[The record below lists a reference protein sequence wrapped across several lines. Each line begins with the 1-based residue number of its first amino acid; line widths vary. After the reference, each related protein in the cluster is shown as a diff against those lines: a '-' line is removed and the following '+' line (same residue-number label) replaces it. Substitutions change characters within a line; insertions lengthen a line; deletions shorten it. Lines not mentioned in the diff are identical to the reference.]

1 MKLLRMAV
9 IFTAVFFSFS
19 VNLLAAEKLIT
30 IVHTNDLHS
39 HLQGFSP
46 EIDYQPFAAGADK
59 TLGGWS
65 RIATIIKKTK
75 RERKNTVLV
84 LDSGDYTMGSLFH
97 LLVREEAFELRLL
110 KAMGYDAVTLGNHE
124 FDLKPA
130 GLARMLTAAK
140 ACGGMPQI
148 VFASAIF
155 DKKNPSGDGLKEAF
169 REVGIKDYTVL
180 TRAGIR
186 IGIFGIMGRD
196 AAAVALFAKS
206 VTFGDPIKVSRKIVG
221 ILREKEKVDIVICL
235 SHSGLSTDAGKSED
249 EILARNVK
257 GIDVIISGHTPARHQ
272 TPVKVSNTIIVHAG
286 VYGKHVGILDI
297 ACGKK
302 NIVLKN
308 YKTVTI
314 NSSIVGDAAIQKTIE
329 GFKQK
334 INAQFLAGLGLSYD
348 KVIAHTNWDL
358 EIGAY
363 ESPLGNMIAD
373 SIRWYVNKVDSEA
386 NDPSSHVAVAVESNG
401 IIRDNLIAGNTG
413 RITVGDLFRTI
424 PLGIGM
430 GKDSTMGYPLI
441 SFYLYGYEIKRVLEI
456 LTSVYPR
463 KGYDYFLQISGL
475 RFTYNPHRVIF
486 DRVTNVEMGSEEE
499 GYKKLDYSQSND
511 RLYRAA
517 VNIYNATFLK
527 AVGNYTY
534 HFLDIVPKDKNGKP
548 VKNLSDVRVNA
559 DKTKRGIQELKEWQ
573 GVIEYVRSFRDTNG
587 DGISDLP
594 EKYKTKLGRIVIEPS
609 WHPGALIAGATLPTL
624 LALLL
629 IGLLFFAIIY
639 FTGRI
644 INKRRAKNKY
654 SRWKIKY

>member
-1 MKLLRMAV
+1 MKLLRLV
-9 IFTAVFFSFS
+9 IIFTAIFFSFS
-19 VNLLAAEKLIT
+19 TNLPAAEKLLT

-46 EIDYQPFAAGADK
+46 EIDYRPFDAGADT

-65 RIATIIKKTK
+65 RIAAVIKKTK
-75 RERKNTVLV
+75 KERKNPVLI

-97 LLVREEAFELRLL
+97 MLAREEAFELRLL

-124 FDLKPA
+124 FDLKPG
-130 GLARMLTAAK
+130 GLARILKAAK
-140 ACGGMPQI
+140 AGGGMPQI
-148 VFASAIF
+148 VFAGAIF
-155 DKKNPSGDGLKEAF
+155 DKKNPAGDGLQEAF
-169 REVGIKDYTVL
+169 REVGVKDYTVL
-180 TRAGIR
+180 TREGIK
-186 IGIFGIMGRD
+186 IGIFGIMGKD
-196 AAAVALFAKS
+196 AAAVAPFAKP
-206 VTFGDPIKVSRKIVG
+206 VTFGDPIEVSRRIVG
-221 ILREKEKVDIVICL
+221 ILREKEKADIVICL
-235 SHSGLSTDAGKSED
+235 SPSGLNADTGKSED
-249 EILARNVK
+249 EILARKVK
-257 GIDVIISGHTPARHQ
+257 GIDVIVSGHTHAPYQ
-272 TPVKVSNTIIVHAG
+272 TPVKVGDTIIVHAW

-297 ACGKK
+297 VCGKK

-308 YKTVTI
+308 YKTVAI
-314 NSSIVGDAAIQKTIE
+314 NSSIVGDATIQKMIE

-334 INAQFLAGLGLSYD
+334 INTQFLAGFGLSYD

-386 NDPSSHVAVAVESNG
+386 NDPASHVDVAVESNG
-401 IIRDNLIAGNTG
+401 VIRDNLIAGKTG

-430 GKDSTMGYPLI
+430 DKDSTMGYPLI
-441 SFYLYGYEIKRVLEI
+441 SFYLYGYEIKRALEI

-486 DRVTNVEMGSEEE
+486 DRVTNIEMGGEEE
-499 GYKKLDYSQSND
+499 GYKKLDYSQSNH
-511 RLYRAA
+511 RLYRVAA
-517 VNIYNATFLK
+517 NIYNATFLK
-527 AVGNYTY
+527 GIGNYTY
-534 HFLDIVPKDKNGKP
+534 HFLDIVPKDKNGRL
-548 VKNLSDVRVNA
+548 VKNLSDVRVDA
-559 DKTKRGIQELKEWQ
+559 DKSKRGIQELKEWQ

-587 DGISDLP
+587 DGIPDLP
-594 EKYKTKLGRIVIEPS
+594 EKYKTKLGRIVSEPS
-609 WHPGALIAGATLPTL
+609 WYPDALIAGATLPTI

-639 FTGRI
+639 FTVRI
-644 INKRRAKNKY
+644 INKRKAKNKY
-654 SRWKIKY
+654 SSWKIKY